1 MKRNTL
7 DELDEPAPQPSNVGA
22 SYAAPVPATTTGV
35 SETVACMNAVCPGYK
50 DPTGEI
56 EDA

>member
-22 SYAAPVPATTTGV
+22 SNAAPVPATTIGV
-35 SETVACMNAVCPGYK
+35 AETVDCINAVCAGYRQ
-50 DPTGEI
+50 PTGEI
-56 EDA
+56 GAS